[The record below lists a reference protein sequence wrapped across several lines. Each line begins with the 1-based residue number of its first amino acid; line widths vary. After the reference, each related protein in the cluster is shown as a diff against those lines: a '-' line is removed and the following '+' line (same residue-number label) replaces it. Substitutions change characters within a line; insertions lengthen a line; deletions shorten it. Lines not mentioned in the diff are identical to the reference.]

1 MSTAANVK
9 SESGSHWYYPDSRP
23 CYELPKAD
31 GKGMKVPTLAD
42 ARKLNLLPGVSNI
55 LKLLH
60 KEALVVWRI
69 ENAILAIVTTP
80 RLKGEKDDEFIK
92 RVLST
97 ERVQDQESNIAKDRG
112 TAIHD
117 GLDLLIKGHKPT
129 EDILP
134 WIKPACDAIRAYGN
148 VVVTEHSIVGDS
160 YGGRIDLV
168 QRAPDCFWIWDWKST
183 KKLPKEAYN
192 EAKLQCGAYAQAW
205 EQHIIKTTGKAPKI
219 RTGNV
224 YISTVEQGK
233 FVICEHE
240 DWKPVYIEGFA
251 PLVRH
256 WCWTQQFWPNG
267 N

>member
-1 MSTAANVK
+1 MSTVANVK
-9 SESGSHWYYPDSRP
+9 SAEGSHYYYPDGKP

-148 VVVTEHSIVGDS
+148 VVVTEYSVAGNG

-168 QRAPDCFWIWDWKST
+168 LRGTDCYWVWDWKTT
-183 KKLPKEAYN
+183 KKLPKESYDH
-192 EAKLQCGAYAQAW
+192 AKLQLAAYAK
-205 EQHIIKTTGKAPKI
+205 IIQDKYKKPV
-219 RTGNV
+219 RVGNV
-224 YISTVEQGK
+224 YISTVNPGE
-233 FVICEHE
+233 FVISKDH
-240 DWKPVYIEGFA
+240 DWQSDFKDGFEPLLKVWQHLNKYFPVM
-251 PLVRH
+251 PKS
-256 WCWTQQFWPNG
+256 P
-267 N
+267 